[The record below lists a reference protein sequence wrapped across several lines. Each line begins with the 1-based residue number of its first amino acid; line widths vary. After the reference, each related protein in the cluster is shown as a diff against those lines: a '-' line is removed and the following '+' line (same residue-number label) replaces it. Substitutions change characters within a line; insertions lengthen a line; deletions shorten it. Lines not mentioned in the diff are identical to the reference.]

1 MRYSTLCEPLA
12 AVEGSNR
19 RQTNIIIT
27 QSCILNAVRPRKR
40 CETVPYAFLGIGA
53 PEAVLVGVVALVLFG
68 PKGLAQA
75 AKSLGQGV
83 KAIAPTLK
91 ELTDISSDLKNTI
104 EDEIGL
110 NEIRDE
116 LQNTLSPTTMPRSTR
131 SVTTSRD
138 EEDPDIA
145 SKRKES
151 EKLAWSAGEMGTA
164 EGASDNRNINSMS
177 VEELEAE
184 ILRRKASET
193 LES

>member
-1 MRYSTLCEPLA
+1 MRTAKL
-12 AVEGSNR
+12 
-19 RQTNIIIT
+19 T
-27 QSCILNAVRPRKR
+27 ILFRLMDAVRPSRLNGVI
-40 CETVPYAFLGIGA
+40 THAFLGVGA

-91 ELTDISSDLKNTI
+91 ELTDISTDLKSTI

-116 LQNTLSPTTMPRSTR
+116 LQSTLSPISKPRP
-131 SVTTSRD
+131 VGD
-138 EEDPDIA
+138 VANLKDDDPDIA
-145 SKRKES
+145 AKREES
-151 EKLAWSAGEMGTA
+151 AKLAWSIDDDSGSLSSVQRKEV
-164 EGASDNRNINSMS
+164 DSMS

-184 ILRRKASET
+184 LMRRKASE
-193 LES
+193 L